1 VNTSLIDSFTV
12 SPAGRLTA
20 APGSPFPA
28 QSVGPFGS
36 EFRPTDPGE
45 LYVSNAHAGAGNG
58 TVSAFSDGVDGTLS
72 SIGDSPYPDF
82 QTAPCWV
89 EITSDGRYLFTV
101 NTASGSVSRYAIN
114 EDGTLSLIGSTP
126 FRDGAGAIDA
136 RLSPDGQTLSVTG
149 SSSHVV
155 STFAVS
161 GGNLIELPSSPVALP
176 AGGAPSGLVV
186 L

>member
-1 VNTSLIDSFTV
+1 
-12 SPAGRLTA
+12 
-20 APGSPFPA
+20 
-28 QSVGPFGS
+28 
-36 EFRPTDPGE
+36 
-45 LYVSNAHAGAGNG
+45 
-58 TVSAFSDGVDGTLS
+58 
-72 SIGDSPYPDF
+72 
-82 QTAPCWV
+82 
-89 EITSDGRYLFTV
+89 
-101 NTASGSVSRYAIN
+101 VSRYAIN